1 MNIDELARKAA
12 PFGKTINELRLLAE
26 DKPAGPYIIREVKA
40 SDFEAMVYEPVL
52 CLILQGSKEITIGG
66 RTIWADKGDL
76 MIVSHDIPVSTRIA
90 NASPAEPY
98 LALVMTADLDIIRS
112 LHAQMGEL
120 TQGAAMGFSLDSS
133 RADDD
138 LLGVLGRYLDVMTKP
153 QEREVLEPLILREI
167 HFRVLMAPNGKML
180 RQLLS
185 RDSHASRISKAITHM
200 RSNFTKAES
209 VAQLSRL
216 VGMSQSS
223 FHEHFKSITG
233 TTPLQYQK
241 DLRLIEAQQMLL
253 GGTRSV
259 SNVAYSV
266 GYESITQFSREFAR
280 KFGASPRVVMK
291 AALAEA

>member
-1 MNIDELARKAA
+1 MNIDELARKAN
-12 PFGKTINELRLLAE
+12 PFGKTINELRLLDE
-26 DKPAGPYIIREVKA
+26 EKPAGPYIIREVKA

-76 MIVSHDIPVSTRIA
+76 MIVSHDVPVSTRIA
-90 NASPAEPY
+90 NASSAEPY
-98 LALVMTADLDIIRS
+98 MALVMTADLDIIRS
-112 LHAQMGEL
+112 LNAQMGDL
-120 TQGAAMGFSLDSS
+120 IQSTSSGFSLDSS
-133 RADDD
+133 RAGDD
-138 LLGVLGRYLDVMTKP
+138 LLDVLGRYLDLMTKP
-153 QEREVLEPLILREI
+153 KEREVLEPLILREI

-180 RQLLS
+180 RQFLS

-223 FHEHFKSITG
+223 FHEHFKAITG

-241 DLRLIEAQQMLL
+241 DLRLIEAQQLLL
-253 GGTRSV
+253 GGAASV

-280 KFGASPRVVMK
+280 KFGASPRVIMK
-291 AALAEA
+291 AAVADA